1 MSVNIGNPS
10 DKSVIKED
18 LEGVIK
24 DNTKGKNKR
33 NNYFDS
39 YVKNLE
45 TKANGGKTNKQS
57 TKNLNPNTHWKSGE
71 KITNK

>member
-18 LEGVIK
+18 LEGAIK
-24 DNTKGKNKR
+24 DNTKGK
-33 NNYFDS
+33 
-39 YVKNLE
+39 
-45 TKANGGKTNKQS
+45 NKQS